1 MRAGLSWGKEAMMA
15 RRCDAMREETRRPH
29 GGARL
34 ELRDGQWRIE
44 DFTTI
49 FRRRRVECC
58 RCEQDT
64 VFAGWRCEGEGER
77 RVASLGK
84 WRAKPALA
92 SPVGTL
98 NCHREL
104 RCHCRVSKLIDPG
117 IRMIRAR
124 TYALRRLGIHFAFA
138 RVLSTMTIMA

>member
-49 FRRRRVECC
+49 FRRRRLSVVDVNKT
-58 RCEQDT
+58 R
-64 VFAGWRCEGEGER
+64 FLLAGDVKGREER

-92 SPVGTL
+92 SPAGNSQL
-98 NCHREL
+98 SSRAPL
-104 RCHCRVSKLIDPG
+104 PLSRVEAD
-117 IRMIRAR
+117 
-124 TYALRRLGIHFAFA
+124 
-138 RVLSTMTIMA
+138 